1 MLHYSGNPTLTY
13 YKPREI
19 ERSQLCVSYGRFAPT
34 GPTRRRGGAADRRWH
49 AADRYGSRA
58 SPAEAAH
65 ATRSDMTEARP
76 AMMPPQATVV
86 AAQALGSSSGR
97 YVRRK
102 VSSFSGTGEPS
113 HIA

>member
-1 MLHYSGNPTLTY
+1 MVVLLHHIIW
-13 YKPREI
+13 KP
-19 ERSQLCVSYGRFAPT
+19 
-34 GPTRRRGGAADRRWH
+34 GPPAA
-49 AADRYGSRA
+49 AT
-58 SPAEAAH
+58 H
-65 ATRSDMTEARP
+65 ATRSDMTAAAP
-76 AMMPPQATVV
+76 ALMPPHANAL

>member
-1 MLHYSGNPTLTY
+1 
-13 YKPREI
+13 
-19 ERSQLCVSYGRFAPT
+19 V
-34 GPTRRRGGAADRRWH
+34 RRLYEFLARILAD
-49 AADRYGSRA
+49 ARYGSLA

-65 ATRSDMTEARP
+65 ETRRDMTKAMP
-76 AMMPPQATVV
+76 AMMPPHANGVT
-86 AAQALGSSSGR
+86 AQALGSSSGR

>member
-1 MLHYSGNPTLTY
+1 MVDLPLMVALLPLGQQGNEAALQIGGGTL
-13 YKPREI
+13 
-19 ERSQLCVSYGRFAPT
+19 PT
-34 GPTRRRGGAADRRWH
+34 GMEAWPPRPR
-49 AADRYGSRA
+49 
-58 SPAEAAH
+58 PAKAGQE
-65 ATRSDMTEARP
+65 TRSDMTQAMP
-76 AMMPPQATVV
+76 AMMPPHAKVV